1 MAILSNKDVLRKKE
15 RKFLPDVIPLPAP
28 FVMFIEPTNIC
39 NFECKFCPTGNKEL
53 LKNCS
58 RPNGFMP
65 LELFKKLVDDLKEFP
80 EKIKLINLW
89 KDGESFLHPDFP
101 EMCQYLGQANVTER
115 FIARTNGTRLDP
127 EFCKKIIASGIN
139 EIGISVEA
147 VSDEKY
153 FQLTRRKFSYKN
165 LVKQVEKLY
174 EIREN
179 CRIYV
184 KIIDVDLSEE
194 EKKRFYDDFSGISDF
209 CTIENLMGWSGD
221 VFDFKLGHQVD
232 ITQGGSIK
240 KNISVCTL
248 PFTSLAINHNG
259 GVSVCCA
266 DWMHKTVVGNVYA
279 ESIYNIWNGRKL
291 KDFRLMHLK
300 HCKYINEAC
309 KVCDFIDQTA
319 DSVDGY
325 EEKIIPQILLH

>member
-1 MAILSNKDVLRKKE
+1 MAILSNKDILRKKE

-184 KIIDVDLSEE
+184 KIIDVDLNEE
-194 EKKRFYDDFSGISDF
+194 EKKRFYDDFSGICDF

-221 VFDFKLGHQVD
+221 VFDFKLGKEVNAS
-232 ITQGGSIK
+232 QGGSTRNTNK
-240 KNISVCTL
+240 VCTL
-248 PFTSLAINHNG
+248 PFTQLAVNHDG
-259 GVSVCCA
+259 SVSTCNA
-266 DWMHKTVVGNVYA
+266 DWMHKTVVGSIT
-279 ESIYNIWNGRKL
+279 ESSLLNIRNGEKL
-291 KDFRLMHLK
+291 KSFRELHLQHLK
-300 HCKYINEAC
+300 DSNDAC
-309 KVCDFIDQTA
+309 RKCDFIFQDI
-319 DSVDGY
+319 DSLDGY
-325 EEKIIPQILLH
+325 EEQILSRLDG